1 MNNKKK
7 EKGILPLKR
16 TKLERNLNCYYVKL
30 FWTDHVSYVNI
41 WFCVILLNN
50 LLTEGTQWHQTM
62 SLELAKE
69 KNDHKLCLESIF
81 IRRLIV

>member
-16 TKLERNLNCYYVKL
+16 TKLERNLNCNYVKL
-30 FWTDHVSYVNI
+30 FSTDHVSYVNI